1 MQRFKDFT
9 KKSGKV
15 ASAILSA
22 AMVTSMVA
30 GTNVVYAANTEVQAE
45 ATDVK
50 ANNYTK
56 ADVAA
61 DCLTSELKKLPISSL
76 QQFSTSLTASTATG
90 TSLKTDAAFTKAEE
104 AAYKQLLK
112 EEKTAEAGLVTG
124 SAFDITLKDKV
135 VEPTKAEDGSV
146 TLSVVVTNGAVNVT
160 REVKYTLASINE
172 RTKVTKAE
180 IEKYIKNELV
190 VTETNK
196 DKVADE
202 IQKYLNKQETNGV
215 KKFADVTVT
224 TPAATTLSAD
234 EKTVTGTVEFTVTGG
249 DATKVDFSKSVKED
263 SAVVEEAADAIDAY
277 LGNVKY
283 FDKDIDLDQVA
294 TVINKVIADNYADY
308 VETVTTDSAIEVK
321 CDNPAGKDNDST
333 AEITY
338 TLVSKADSDKKIT
351 KTTKVKVPSTT
362 TKLNQMMDDMKAVAA
377 EVSATKDTKTVDFY
391 EAYDNAYAE
400 KVKDITVT
408 ESNSIGESVYG
419 ESAKVVRE
427 FVPATDTSAP
437 MVVLTAK
444 YGDEEKKDSYVYGE
458 EQEAPKGQFVEK
470 DGKKFYYDENGQLL
484 QNTFLQGTE
493 SPDGYTYYIQNDG
506 SVMQDRLTYYPNSAD
521 VIYFDKDGHEVFDAF
536 VNVKKD
542 IQGNAV
548 DYIGYFNTS
557 GKAYTNVT
565 TYGNGEGAYA
575 KDALF
580 YINDY
585 GVLENKGW
593 FKNAAG
599 EIGYAAPNG
608 TLTTSQWSLD
618 QFGRKVYFQANGFL
632 AKGLMT
638 DGVKY
643 YQLDETDGHL
653 VGEF

>member
-1 MQRFKDFT
+1 M
-9 KKSGKV
+9 
-15 ASAILSA
+15 
-22 AMVTSMVA
+22 
-30 GTNVVYAANTEVQAE
+30 
-45 ATDVK
+45 
-50 ANNYTK
+50 
-56 ADVAA
+56 
-61 DCLTSELKKLPISSL
+61 
-76 QQFSTSLTASTATG
+76 
-90 TSLKTDAAFTKAEE
+90 
-104 AAYKQLLK
+104 
-112 EEKTAEAGLVTG
+112 
-124 SAFDITLKDKV
+124 
-135 VEPTKAEDGSV
+135 
-146 TLSVVVTNGAVNVT
+146 
-160 REVKYTLASINE
+160 
-172 RTKVTKAE
+172 
-180 IEKYIKNELV
+180 
-190 VTETNK
+190 
-196 DKVADE
+196 
-202 IQKYLNKQETNGV
+202 
-215 KKFADVTVT
+215 
-224 TPAATTLSAD
+224 
-234 EKTVTGTVEFTVTGG
+234 
-249 DATKVDFSKSVKED
+249 
-263 SAVVEEAADAIDAY
+263 
-277 LGNVKY
+277 
-283 FDKDIDLDQVA
+283 
-294 TVINKVIADNYADY
+294 IADNYADY
-308 VETVTTDSAIEVK
+308 VENVDGASDIDVK
-321 CDNPAGKDNDST
+321 YDNPAGKDNDST

-351 KTTKVKVPSTT
+351 KTTKVKVPGTT

-377 EVSATKDTKTVDFY
+377 QVPVTKDTNSSAFKFAY
-391 EAYDNAYAE
+391 EEAYNE
-400 KVKDITVT
+400 KVKDIAVT
-408 ESNSIGESVYG
+408 TDSDIEISDVDDVKTVYG
-419 ESAKVVRE
+419 VGVSKFTYE

-484 QNTFLQGTE
+484 QNTFLEGTE